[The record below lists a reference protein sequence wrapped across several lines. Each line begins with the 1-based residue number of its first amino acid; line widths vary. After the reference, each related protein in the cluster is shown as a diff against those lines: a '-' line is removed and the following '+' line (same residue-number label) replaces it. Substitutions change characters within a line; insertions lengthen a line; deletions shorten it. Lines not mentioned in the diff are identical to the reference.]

1 MKLWSNQWVHAWKED
16 EECFRCVQMRS
27 KVRFRQSLVVGSR
40 SDIALLHCMRYHAAI
55 IVVIWAF
62 ALRTQ
67 RCWFDETPP
76 NVRHIRNEIPIVISI
91 REATR
96 AVRSVQHGYGLLMV
110 IILQLN
116 LFVFPTHGCCF
127 RLCWGTSRGA
137 IWRRS
142 QRAKLGMYWYRLCL
156 TILRCMWRVHIL
168 PDSNLFGLRSG
179 PSCERTDSRD
189 GIPRE
194 LPSCLKRG

>member
-1 MKLWSNQWVHAWKED
+1 MFQNLFSPIACDWLKILY
-16 EECFRCVQMRS
+16 CI
-27 KVRFRQSLVVGSR
+27 
-40 SDIALLHCMRYHAAI
+40 IALHALSCGGYRRDLSICATHAA
-55 IVVIWAF
+55 VLIWWSTAE
-62 ALRTQ
+62 RT
-67 RCWFDETPP
+67 T
-76 NVRHIRNEIPIVISI
+76 HSK

-142 QRAKLGMYWYRLCL
+142 QRAKMGMYGYHLCH
-156 TILRCMWRVHIL
+156 TILRWMWRVHLL
-168 PDSNLFGLRSG
+168 PNSNLFGLRSG
-179 PSCERTDSRD
+179 PSCEQTDSRD

-194 LPSCLKRG
+194 LPSCLKRA